1 MPAAGSL
8 SSEKRRTPPPPRTAQ
23 VPHQDNS
30 KSNGDVNLSER
41 STALSPP
48 VAGSSSPEGRRTL
61 AGRTPSLNQDDN
73 GRPRGPDVLS
83 QRPGPI
89 AGSANPE
96 KRKMPM
102 ARPAQSRS
110 KENSD
115 PHDEIEFSHGSMPR
129 SPPPGQSNPST
140 SRLKA
145 LNPNNSL
152 NGEGDLPHG
161 SMPKPPPRKFNS
173 PQSRLRALN
182 PRNMSNGRVPP
193 SGHSGARYCDGTN
206 CEWRPKSIRTEE
218 ELAATK
224 RMLVRATA
232 EIQRLKMMGP
242 QKMLRDPTAVA
253 DTAGSLAYED
263 QRTHNNTQGFRT
275 PPKERQG
282 QNPPRRQREGAGI
295 MGNVPRPA
303 ATRRPPPA
311 LAARPG
317 DQNPPPQDQDFA

>member
-8 SSEKRRTPPPPRTAQ
+8 SSEKRRSPPPPRTAQ

-30 KSNGDVNLSER
+30 KSSGDVNLSER

-48 VAGSSSPEGRRTL
+48 AAGSSNPEGRRTP
-61 AGRTPSLNQDDN
+61 AGRTPSLSHDDN
-73 GRPRGPDVLS
+73 GRPRGADVLP
-83 QRPGPI
+83 QRPGPT

-96 KRKMPM
+96 KRRMPM

-115 PHDEIEFSHGSMPR
+115 PHHEIEFSDGLMPETPPR
-129 SPPPGQSNPST
+129 RQPNTSP

-145 LNPNNSL
+145 LNPKNSS
-152 NGEGDLPHG
+152 NGEDNLPRG
-161 SMPKPPPRKFNS
+161 SMAKPPPRKFNS
-173 PQSRLRALN
+173 PQSRLRALD
-182 PRNMSNGRVPP
+182 PRNISNGRMPP
-193 SGHSGARYCDGTN
+193 SAHSGARYCDGTN

-242 QKMLRDPTAVA
+242 QKIQRDPTAVVGA
-253 DTAGSLAYED
+253 AEGPAYED
-263 QRTHNNTQGFRT
+263 QKMHSNTQGVRM
-275 PPKERQG
+275 PPRERQG
-282 QNPPRRQREGAGI
+282 QTPPRRQREGAGI
-295 MGNVPRPA
+295 MGNIPRPA
-303 ATRRPPPA
+303 AAWRPPPA

-317 DQNPPPQDQDFA
+317 DRSPPPQDQDFA